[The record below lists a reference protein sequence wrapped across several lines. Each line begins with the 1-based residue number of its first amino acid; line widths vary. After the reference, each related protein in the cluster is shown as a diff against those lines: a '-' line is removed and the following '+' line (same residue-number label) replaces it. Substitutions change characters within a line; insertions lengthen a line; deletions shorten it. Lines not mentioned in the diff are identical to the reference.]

1 MNISGNNIVVYKD
14 NNVEKC
20 SIKKYK
26 ITGDKIVEMFENH
39 NNTFHMLFGENESYT
54 YYDVMTLFKKNNV
67 FIWNGTIINFTFLD
81 KIQYSQI
88 GVIKEATF
96 LQSPWG
102 CNFYHFITEE
112 LPNFLKVI
120 KHYPKIPLI
129 ISINNT
135 FVAEILNCLSL
146 QNEIFQSP
154 PLNVIL
160 KVENC
165 ILPNPSIPGKPSRSE
180 LLLVRDFL
188 LEKKLL
194 DFQMLDLGVI
204 IKRKDGERQIVNIDD
219 VYNHLNSEYKNINWF
234 VFENEQFETAL
245 KLFSKAKIVIGAH
258 GAGLTNML
266 FTPENCNIV
275 EIMPYSDPNEC
286 YFHMASVL
294 DLNYNCIV
302 VEDSGKENG
311 KKMILKTEH
320 LDKILKTII

>member
-1 MNISGNNIVVYKD
+1 MNISGSNIVVYKD
-14 NNVEKC
+14 NKVEKC
-20 SIKKYK
+20 SIKPYK

-67 FIWNGTIINFTFLD
+67 HIWNGTIINFTFLD
-81 KIQYSQI
+81 KIIFSQM
-88 GVIKEATF
+88 GVIKEAAF

-102 CNFYHFITEE
+102 CNFFHFITEE

-120 KHYPKIPLI
+120 QHYPNIPVI
-129 ISINNT
+129 FSINNT
-135 FVAEILNCLSL
+135 FVGDILNLL
-146 QNEIFQSP
+146 NIKNDIFQTP
-154 PLNVIL
+154 PLNVVL
-160 KVENC
+160 KIENC
-165 ILPNPSIPGKPSRSE
+165 ILPNPSIPGKPSKSE
-180 LLLVRDFL
+180 LLLVRNYFI
-188 LEKKLL
+188 EKKLL

-204 IKRKDGERQIVNIDD
+204 IKRTDGERQISNIDEIYEH
-219 VYNHLNSEYKNINWF
+219 VKSEYKNINWF
-234 VFENEQFETAL
+234 IFENPPFQTAL
-245 KLFSKAKIVIGAH
+245 NLFSKAKIVIGAH

-266 FTPENCNIV
+266 FTPDTCNIIEV
-275 EIMPYSDPNEC
+275 MPYSDPNEC

-311 KKMILKTEH
+311 KKMNLKIEH